1 MVEFPG
7 FFLFSPFPALGLCSL
22 TGSIK
27 RVCPQFGG
35 VHKKGL
41 SPIWLR
47 KVIER
52 LLADRDFMEELKA
65 IALIELRREEPSRTV
80 EEYLREVVSD
90 INTAC

>member
-1 MVEFPG
+1 MQFNGVHKKG
-7 FFLFSPFPALGLCSL
+7 LSP
-22 TGSIK
+22 IW
-27 RVCPQFGG
+27 